1 MTEDVL
7 TRLAAVVG
15 QKRAETAERSYTRR
29 LLDGGVEVCARKF
42 GEEALEAVIAA
53 LTASEEEL
61 RNEAADVLYHLIVL
75 LECRDVAWSAV
86 LATLEERSGRSGLEE
101 KAARKASEQA

>member
-7 TRLAAVVG
+7 ARLAAVVR
-15 QKRAETAERSYTRR
+15 QRRAETGKRSYTRR

-53 LTASEEEL
+53 LTAREEDL
-61 RNEAADVLYHLIVL
+61 RQEAADVLYHLIVL
-75 LECRDVAWSAV
+75 LECRGVAWSAV
-86 LATLEERSGRSGLEE
+86 LDTLEERSGRSGLEE
-101 KAARKASEQA
+101 KAARKASDPA